1 MVDGSLDFKI
11 FGIKLKDSSLVT
23 YGSLEL
29 DDAVF
34 EDMDHRSVISTF
46 RRSDGLCTRVA
57 FLRNLLDFKE
67 KKPYK
72 KFEKW
77 AETYG
82 LIYSIKTEAT
92 SMLAINSNEITKEDF
107 VTRFNSIST
116 RKLAK
121 ELNIFI
127 ADKTTVAMSDYEDY
141 HKTVKHNI
149 HSSFLGPA
157 AMLIGACHSL
167 ITILQCLMGRSM
179 LL

>member
-1 MVDGSLDFKI
+1 
-11 FGIKLKDSSLVT
+11 
-23 YGSLEL
+23 
-29 DDAVF
+29 
-34 EDMDHRSVISTF
+34 
-46 RRSDGLCTRVA
+46 
-57 FLRNLLDFKE
+57 E

-72 KFEKW
+72 KFNKW

-127 ADKTTVAMSDYEDY
+127 ADKTTVAMNEYDDY

-167 ITILQCLMGRSM
+167 ITILQCLMGRSR